1 MTTYADRVSRAIENK
16 EERESVR
23 QNLDKLENMMRT
35 LHNMKKE
42 FEGIEA
48 ELGIDEGR
56 GGNAFDAC
64 MSACSQ
70 LEDIITERPNE

>member
-1 MTTYADRVSRAIENK
+1 MTTYADRISQAIENK
-16 EERESVR
+16 EARESVSR
-23 QNLDKLENMMRT
+23 NLGKLENMMRS

-42 FEGIEA
+42 FENIEA
-48 ELGIDEGR
+48 DLGIDEGR
-56 GGNAFDAC
+56 GVNAFDAC